1 MTTDRLDRIEAIL
14 ASLAESQAAAEQRHQ
29 VSQVADEQRSQ
40 EYQALAEQ
48 RYRESDQRLSR
59 IEALQALTQQQLNST
74 QQQIDSNARSIAA
87 WENRFTEIEAET
99 QEATSSTRQDLAER
113 INTLASVMDGL
124 VLERRADRIED
135 RQRWEENNQRF
146 HNLLEEARADRQMM
160 DRFMQAST
168 ENIQTLFAEVSRLW
182 QRLAS

>member
-14 ASLAESQAAAEQRHQ
+14 ASLAESQAAAE
-29 VSQVADEQRSQ
+29 ERSQ

-59 IEALQALTQQQLNST
+59 IEALQAQT

-87 WENRFTEIEAET
+87 WENRFTEIEEET
-99 QEATSSTRQDLAER
+99 QETTSSTRQDLAER

-124 VLERRADRIED
+124 VRERRADRIED

-146 HNLLEEARADRQMM
+146 NNLLEEARADRQMM

-182 QRLAS
+182 QRLAG